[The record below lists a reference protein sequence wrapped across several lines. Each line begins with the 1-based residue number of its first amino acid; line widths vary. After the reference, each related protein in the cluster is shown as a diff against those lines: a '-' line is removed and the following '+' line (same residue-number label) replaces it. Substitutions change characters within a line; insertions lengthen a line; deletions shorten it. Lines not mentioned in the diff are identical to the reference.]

1 MNYGSVCSG
10 IEAATV
16 AWEPLGFKPQ
26 WFCQYDPEHNYK
38 KGPDFPSK
46 VLRHHYPD
54 VPNLGDMTKLRD
66 NKIFNERTID
76 ILVGGTPCQ
85 SFSIAGLRKGM
96 ADERGQLTIQF
107 IKTADRKRP
116 RWLVWENTPGVLSSN
131 GGKDFASFIGG
142 LAECGYGFAYRI
154 LDAQYFGLAQRRKRV
169 FVVGYYG
176 DWRRAGAVLFERTSM
191 SGHPKPCKKARKEI
205 AEGVNNGIATLWNG
219 SEIAGTLTKSNA
231 DGSQRMPDKGNFNA
245 VLTFK
250 DRAGKLGGGKGILI
264 NKNISFPVDAST
276 KILSLS
282 FNDVNGKRKDRP
294 NGGLYITEPEVSQSL
309 TTNESPIKIVSKNF
323 IRRLTPIECER
334 LQGFP
339 DNYTNIPGAKDTWR
353 YKAIGNSM
361 PVPVMKWIGE
371 RIKMVDAL

>member
-107 IKTADRKRP
+107 IKTADDP
-116 RWLVWENTPGVLSSN
+116 TPYCEYPLVS
-131 GGKDFASFIGG
+131 DF
-142 LAECGYGFAYRI
+142 
-154 LDAQYFGLAQRRKRV
+154 
-169 FVVGYYG
+169 
-176 DWRRAGAVLFERTSM
+176 
-191 SGHPKPCKKARKEI
+191 PCKI
-205 AEGVNNGIATLWNG
+205 I
-219 SEIAGTLTKSNA
+219 SENEV
-231 DGSQRMPDKGNFNA
+231 M
-245 VLTFK
+245 
-250 DRAGKLGGGKGILI
+250 IL
-264 NKNISFPVDAST
+264 PH
-276 KILSLS
+276 
-282 FNDVNGKRKDRP
+282 
-294 NGGLYITEPEVSQSL
+294 
-309 TTNESPIKIVSKNF
+309 
-323 IRRLTPIECER
+323 
-334 LQGFP
+334 
-339 DNYTNIPGAKDTWR
+339 
-353 YKAIGNSM
+353 
-361 PVPVMKWIGE
+361 
-371 RIKMVDAL
+371 